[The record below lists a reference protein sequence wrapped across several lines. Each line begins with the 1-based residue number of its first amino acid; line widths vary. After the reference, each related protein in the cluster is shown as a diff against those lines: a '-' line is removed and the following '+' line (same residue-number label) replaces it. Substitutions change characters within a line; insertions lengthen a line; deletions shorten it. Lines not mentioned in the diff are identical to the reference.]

1 MFSHGGSLM
10 ATIDFGH
17 ISDSNPD
24 GGTTTTASV
33 PDCGQLPDLP
43 SAMAEEFSEAAVEGV
58 KPDWGPTV
66 KVHGYQT
73 VVRVRLDTHAF
84 HIGRSIWLLYVPT
97 RREWVC
103 WVCHFY
109 YVAYASNLG
118 DYYLEGPYK
127 APNHFFRKIL
137 QAYEVPVDPAWRTAT
152 VLRLAETA
160 EEERHLVKG
169 NLDLARLGVLADAL
183 EEAGCTSAQIL
194 GHLRGPGPHTPGCW
208 AVDLVLG
215 KK

>member
-1 MFSHGGSLM
+1 M
-10 ATIDFGH
+10 ATIDFGVL
-17 ISDSNPD
+17 SDGNSIA
-24 GGTTTTASV
+24 GTTTTSSV

-43 SAMAEEFSEAAVEGV
+43 SALAEEFSEAAVEGV

-73 VVRVRLDTHAF
+73 VVQVRLDTYPWYHQ
-84 HIGRSIWLLYVPT
+84 RSIWLLYVPT

-103 WVCHFY
+103 WVCDFY
-109 YVAYASNLG
+109 PGTYESYLG
-118 DYYLEGPYK
+118 DYTLEGPYK
-127 APNHFFRKIL
+127 APNHLFRKIL
-137 QAYEVPVDPAWRTAT
+137 QTYEVPVDPAWRTAT

-160 EEERHLVKG
+160 EEERHLVEG

-183 EEAGCTSAQIL
+183 EEAGCTSAPIL

-215 KK
+215 KE